1 MRCPRC
7 ETRVLEERERD
18 GIMIDGCPSCR
29 GVWLDRGELEKLMA
43 RETARFEEEQ
53 LLWRPSSRGSQ
64 RPRADPLER
73 GPEVRR
79 EPREDE
85 SWDGPPPA
93 ELERHRAR
101 RKKGWLEGLGDL
113 FG

>member
-1 MRCPRC
+1 MKCPRC
-7 ETRVLEERERD
+7 DQGVLEERERD
-18 GIMIDGCPSCR
+18 GIMIDGCRSCR
-29 GVWLDRGELEKLMA
+29 GIWLDRGELEKLLA

-53 LLWRPSSRGSQ
+53 QLWRPPARTSPGSRSAPLD
-64 RPRADPLER
+64 RDDAARRSPRD
-73 GPEVRR
+73 
-79 EPREDE
+79 DE

-93 ELERHRAR
+93 DFDRHRPR

>member
-7 ETRVLEERERD
+7 EERVLEERERD
-18 GIMIDGCPSCR
+18 GIMIDGCPACR
-29 GVWLDRGELEKLMA
+29 GIWLDRGELEKLLA
-43 RETARFEEEQ
+43 REAVRAEEE
-53 LLWRPSSRGSQ
+53 RPWDPPSRGSQ
-64 RPRADPLER
+64 APRDAVGGRTENRHRP
-73 GPEVRR
+73 
-79 EPREDE
+79 PRDDE

-93 ELERHRAR
+93 EFERHRQR